1 MFKILKTHKAVSKL
15 IVCNEI
21 FVYQKTSG
29 DIIFNDLIVE
39 NFIQQIEITIFNNR
53 IYINDW
59 EGNYFVYDQEKNL
72 VEKGINQAF
81 FNVNDSYIGRQYL
94 KNDNIYESLIDKNNE
109 FLLNIKFEKF
119 NNENTILKSDYFL
132 LNQNKDII
140 CFDII
145 NPKEK
150 WSFSISKIVD
160 SEVYKILGIFNNN
173 LLLSLT
179 NSTILKI
186 NIETGELNE
195 HFSLKLF
202 SNTESELIAQYNF
215 IQLEDDKLIYYRFGQ
230 YAEYDL
236 SLDKVTYEFDIK
248 EKLQKENLHDNI
260 FSFIKE
266 DNLLYFYISGF
277 GSFSLPTVAILDIK
291 TQEIIWKNVLNNPN
305 VFYKDFQKNSSNL
318 YLLDSENVLH
328 IFEKT
333 T

>member
-1 MFKILKTHKAVSKL
+1 
-15 IVCNEI
+15 
-21 FVYQKTSG
+21 
-29 DIIFNDLIVE
+29 
-39 NFIQQIEITIFNNR
+39 
-53 IYINDW
+53 
-59 EGNYFVYDQEKNL
+59 
-72 VEKGINQAF
+72 
-81 FNVNDSYIGRQYL
+81 SYIGRQYL